1 MSGYR
6 MDTAAFDALA
16 YGLPNVNTLQY
27 LQQGIQQVQQ
37 YLTPI
42 GQQLMAKVGE
52 YYEAANGSEAM
63 RKARAAINKA
73 QHLFQSDVIMS
84 MNTIGQMQNAGHVMQ
99 RYLMAHPTVQQMFED
114 QRLEGFAGMYQ
125 APFPGQFREQ
135 NYNWRRVMNGVMQM
149 DEDPEGSFWFQ
160 TWDEQLLPGDR
171 ELELYEKRDI
181 LNSWE
186 AIEMFIKRGCEDPT
200 SRDGGYL

>member
-37 YLTPI
+37 YLTPV
-42 GQQLMAKVGE
+42 GQQLMSKVTE

-73 QHLFQSDVIMS
+73 QHLFQTDTIMY
-84 MNTIGQMQNAGHVMQ
+84 MNTIGMMQSAGHVMQ
-99 RYLMAHPTVQQMFED
+99 RYLGANPLVQQMHED
-114 QRLEGFAGMYQ
+114 QRLEGWQGMYE

-135 NYNWRRVMNGVMQM
+135 NYNWRRVMNGVMQI
-149 DEDPEGSFWFQ
+149 DEDPEGSFHFQ
-160 TWDEQLLPGDR
+160 TWDETLLAGDR
-171 ELELYEKRDI
+171 ELELYEQRDV
-181 LNSWE
+181 LNSWD
-186 AIEMFIKRGCEDPT
+186 AIEQFIKQGLADPT

>member
-6 MDTAAFDALA
+6 TDTAAFDALA
-16 YGLPNVNTLQY
+16 YGLPNANTLQY
-27 LQQGIQQVQQ
+27 LQQGIAQVQQ

-42 GQQLMAKVGE
+42 GQQFMSKVNE

-63 RKARAAINKA
+63 RKARAAINKV
-73 QHLFQSDVIMS
+73 QNLFQSDTIQY
-84 MNTIGQMQNAGHVMQ
+84 MNTVGQFQNSGHVMQ
-99 RYLMAHPTVQQMFED
+99 RYIMANEVVQQMYED
-114 QRLEGFAGMYQ
+114 QRLEGYAGMYE
-125 APFPGQFREQ
+125 APFTGQFREQ

-149 DEDPEGSFWFQ
+149 DEDPNGAFWFQ
-160 TWDEQLLPGDR
+160 SWDETLLPGDR
-171 ELELYEKRDI
+171 ELELYEQRDI

-186 AIEMFIKRGCEDPT
+186 AIEAFIKRGLEDPT

>member
-42 GQQLMAKVGE
+42 GQQFMAKVNE

-73 QHLFQSDVIMS
+73 QHLFQTDTIQH
-84 MNTIGQMQNAGHVMQ
+84 MNTIGQFQNAGHVMQ
-99 RYLMAHPTVQQMFED
+99 RYVMANEVVQQMYED
-114 QRLEGFAGMYQ
+114 HRLEGYQGMYV
-125 APFPGQFREQ
+125 APFEGQFREQ

-149 DEDPEGSFWFQ
+149 DEDPDGSFWFQ
-160 TWDEQLLPGDR
+160 TWDETLLAGDR

-186 AIEMFIKRGCEDPT
+186 AIEAFIKRGLEDPT

>member
-42 GQQLMAKVGE
+42 GQQFMAKVNE

-73 QHLFQSDVIMS
+73 QHLFQTDTIQH
-84 MNTIGQMQNAGHVMQ
+84 MNTIGQFQNAGHVMQ
-99 RYLMAHPTVQQMFED
+99 RYVMANEVVQQMYED
-114 QRLEGFAGMYQ
+114 HRLEGYQGMYV
-125 APFPGQFREQ
+125 APFEGQFREQ

-149 DEDPEGSFWFQ
+149 DEDPDGSFWFQ
-160 TWDEQLLPGDR
+160 TWDETLLAGDR
-171 ELELYEKRDI
+171 ELGSD
-181 LNSWE
+181 
-186 AIEMFIKRGCEDPT
+186 RGVH
-200 SRDGGYL
+200 